1 MDRIETPFL
10 IDVSIPSFEHYI
22 NSLAKTGKKNYK
34 YTDKNNK
41 DLTYSIIEYDKDIVK
56 FFMELWEEQLIDGQ
70 IGGVKGKKWGAPYCP
85 DYITYLNQ
93 KGIINLFAAY
103 NSDSTILA
111 LHFVEK
117 YDQHVYCHPPLY
129 KKDILDKRY
138 IAKYMWFNLI
148 KYYIEHSNIHWVDLG
163 GGYRGTWKDLV
174 INRKN
179 YMKKMAYKWLYIP
192 KYVKENPKKELDY
205 VVEINQKGRKLK
217 LNGAV
222 K

>member
-56 FFMELWEEQLIDGQ
+56 FSMELWAEQLI
-70 IGGVKGKKWGAPYCP
+70 
-85 DYITYLNQ
+85 
-93 KGIINLFAAY
+93 
-103 NSDSTILA
+103 
-111 LHFVEK
+111 E
-117 YDQHVYCHPPLY
+117 
-129 KKDILDKRY
+129 
-138 IAKYMWFNLI
+138 
-148 KYYIEHSNIHWVDLG
+148 YYIEHSNIHWVDLG